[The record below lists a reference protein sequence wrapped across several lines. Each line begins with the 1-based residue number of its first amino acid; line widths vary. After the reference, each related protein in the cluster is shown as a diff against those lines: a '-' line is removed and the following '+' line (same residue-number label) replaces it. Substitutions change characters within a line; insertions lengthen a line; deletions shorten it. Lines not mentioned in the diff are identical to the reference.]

1 MTAGMK
7 DFFRMNH
14 IGRIWR
20 VITAVLLFAA
30 VIAAAYSIAD
40 RSFMRKN
47 REKYRADTEWLGA
60 LIAVEKQWI
69 RQNQGDDGQIYMNG
83 EKAGDVDPY
92 FACHAALGLLADACG
107 FEPQEED
114 IMCVRKY
121 LNWHTARLIESGG
134 IAGVYRYA
142 DSELIRLGKA
152 DSVDA
157 YLGTYLEL
165 MGNYIRLCEG
175 ADGLERWEEGI
186 SLAVKTLRKLTAGSL
201 TAVSFNNSTQYL
213 MDNLEVWK
221 GLCALES
228 CFKSGLIPENSLAQ
242 TGKAAEMLR
251 KGLES
256 TIPKAFWDAEHGR
269 WCVTADASGFD
280 GGAFYPDG
288 IAQVYPLIFAFPVED
303 SEAQAELYRIFTEKF
318 AWQDMDS
325 GSRTFIWAM
334 TSLAAAQ
341 AGDTD
346 TLKHFLKNYEAKAG
360 KDRSYPLYTGEAGW
374 VCRGGAALYG
384 IYSAEANR
392 HLFQ

>member
-1 MTAGMK
+1 MAGMK
-7 DFFRMNH
+7 DFSGMNH
-14 IGRIWR
+14 AGRTWR
-20 VITAVLLFAA
+20 VIAAVLLFAA
-30 VIAAAYSIAD
+30 VLASAYFIAD
-40 RSFMRKN
+40 RSFMRRN
-47 REKYRADTEWLGA
+47 QEKYRADTEWLGA
-60 LIAVEKQWI
+60 LIAAEKQWI
-69 RQNQGDDGQIYMNG
+69 RQNQGADGQIYMNG

-92 FACHAALGLLADACG
+92 FACHAALGLLAGAHG
-107 FEPQEED
+107 FEVHEED
-114 IMCVRKY
+114 VLCVREY

-134 IAGVYRYA
+134 ITGVYRYT
-142 DSELIRLGKA
+142 DGRLLRIGNA

-157 YLGTYLEL
+157 YLGAYLEL
-165 MGNYIRLCEG
+165 MGNYIRLCES
-175 ADGLERWEEGI
+175 ADGLDRWEEGI

-201 TAVSFNNSTQYL
+201 TAVSFDNGTQYL

-228 CFKSGLIPENSLAQ
+228 CFKSGLISESSLAQ
-242 TGKAAEMLR
+242 PERTVGMLR

-256 TIPKAFWDAEHGR
+256 TIPKAFWDDEHGR
-269 WCVTADASGFD
+269 WRVSADSSSFD
-280 GGAFYPDG
+280 GSAFYPDG

-318 AWQDMDS
+318 AWQDTDS
-325 GSRTFIWAM
+325 GSRTFVWAM

-346 TLKHFLKNYEAKAG
+346 TLKHFLKSYEAKVG
-360 KDRSYPLYTGEAGW
+360 KGRSYPLYTGEAGW
-374 VCRGGAALYG
+374 VCRGGAALYA